1 MQINIR
7 NGTIAL
13 GSVYKLIFAGW
24 VISWGVMFSFIL
36 LIILLSSLVSGI
48 AHINGEQVEGAGN
61 ILVGMLPFLLIFPV
75 IITLQGAIFAGLLTV
90 GVWLF
95 RKFRPITVVNHDP
108 ATSF

>member
-36 LIILLSSLVSGI
+36 LIILLSSLVSGT

-61 ILVGMLPFLLIFPV
+61 IFVGMLPFLLIFPV